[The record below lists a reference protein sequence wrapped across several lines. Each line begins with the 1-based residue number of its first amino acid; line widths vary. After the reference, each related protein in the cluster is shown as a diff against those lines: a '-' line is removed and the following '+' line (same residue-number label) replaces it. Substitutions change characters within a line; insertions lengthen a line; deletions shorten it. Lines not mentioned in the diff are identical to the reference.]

1 MWGDHGVCRLLHPVI
16 RVLGA
21 EQGASVVGVL
31 DAGRLLAAE
40 LLPCR
45 LPEAYLVELLLLW
58 LVGGRHD

>member
-1 MWGDHGVCRLLHPVI
+1 M
-16 RVLGA
+16 LGA

-40 LLPCR
+40 LLPSR

-58 LVGGRHD
+58 LVGGRHR